1 MKRHLLWNRR
11 QFLQRMGY
19 FSALSAIDPHTVWNF
34 SDNRRLAQNVYPPR
48 SRAERLFAY
57 VGSWERG
64 IEVFAVQRRA
74 WTLTQIIA
82 SSRPAAFDLHPNRK
96 FLYAVNAIDTY
107 QGLPTG
113 TAEAYNIDAHDGR
126 LTLLNRQ
133 PLSLSAIMPR
143 HLAISPDG
151 RNLIVAVGGGG
162 SYNVL
167 PIEADGFLGKVSGI
181 LKETGSGPDQ
191 ERQNAAHPQM
201 IMFDT
206 TKRRL
211 LSADLG
217 NDRLNVFTLAENGL
231 VVAHRSPTSPGSGP
245 RSLALHPSGRLLY
258 VMNELNASI
267 SCFNYDVGSGRIL
280 DRLHHQS
287 LQPMGASKEPHI
299 TAMAM
304 HSTGKFLYTSCSSAD
319 SSVNSSMAAWRID
332 SASGELKLIQKSDKL
347 INFSGVEAITPAHD
361 CLFVL
366 GHGEGV
372 FRLRLDPASGILERA
387 VQVAKVPAPRCMTL
401 LYS

>member
-11 QFLQRMGY
+11 QFLRRMGY
-19 FSALSAIDPHTVWNF
+19 FSALSVIDPHMVWSL
-34 SDNRRLAQNVYPPR
+34 SDNQRLVQNVHPHRTRTEP
-48 SRAERLFAY
+48 LFAY
-57 VGSWERG
+57 VGSWEHG
-64 IEVFAVQRRA
+64 IQVFAVQRQA
-74 WTLTQIIA
+74 WILTQTIA

-113 TAEAYNIDAHDGR
+113 TAEAYKIDTHHGR

-133 PLSLSAIMPR
+133 PLSLSAITPR
-143 HLAISPDG
+143 HLAVSPDG

-191 ERQNAAHPQM
+191 ERQNSAHPQM
-201 IMFDT
+201 VMFDT
-206 TKRRL
+206 MKLRL

-217 NDRLNVFTLAENGL
+217 SDRLNVFTLAENGL

-267 SCFNYDVGSGRIL
+267 SCFNYDVESGRIL

-287 LQPMGASKEPHI
+287 LQPMGSSKEPHAI
-299 TAMAM
+299 AMAM
-304 HSTGKFLYTSCSSAD
+304 HSSGNFLYTSYSSVG
-319 SSVNSSMAAWRID
+319 SSVNSSMTTWRID
-332 SASGELKLIQKSDKL
+332 SASGQLKLIQKSDKL
-347 INFSGVEAITPAHD
+347 MRFSGVEAITPAHD

-372 FRLRLDPASGILERA
+372 FRLSLDPASGILERA
-387 VQVAKVPAPRCMTL
+387 VHVARVSAPRCMTF
-401 LYS
+401 